1 MIFRDFQGKRM
12 PLLGFGAMR
21 LPTKEVDGA
30 SVIDEA
36 ETERMIDLAMSKGV
50 NYFDTAYPY
59 HGGNSEIVL
68 GKLLAKYPRESYY
81 LADKYPGHQLRAS
94 YNPEEVFE
102 NQLKKCGVDYFDF
115 YLLHDVN
122 EKSVETYTSARWGI
136 IDYFLEQKRRGRIKH
151 LGFSTHAMLPCLESF
166 LREYGE
172 VMEFCQIQLNYLDWT
187 LQGAKQKCALLDSY
201 KIPVWVMEPVRG
213 GKLASTTDEFRAR
226 LEALAPG
233 RSVASF
239 AFRFLMDVPNVKVI
253 LSGMS
258 NMEQMEDNL
267 ATFDSYEPLSEEER
281 AVLADI
287 ANSLVE
293 TVPCTACRY
302 CVDGCPM
309 GLDIPM
315 LMATLNEIRC
325 TAAINIARRIE
336 FLPEDKKP
344 SACIGCGACTAI
356 CPQHMDIPT
365 LLKELS
371 RRAESV
377 PKWADICREREL
389 AEERL
394 KSAKN

>member
-1 MIFRDFQGKRM
+1 M

-21 LPTKEVDGA
+21 LPTGEIDGA

-36 ETERMIDLAMSKGV
+36 ETERMIDLAMSKGA

-122 EKSVETYTSARWGI
+122 EKSVETYTSPRWGI

-201 KIPVWVMEPVRG
+201 NIPVWVMEPVRG

-239 AFRFLMDVPNVKVI
+239 GFRFLMDVPNVKVI

-267 ATFDSYEPLSEEER
+267 ATFDSYEPLCEEER

-293 TVPCTACRY
+293 AVPCTACRY
-302 CVDGCPM
+302 CIDGCPM

-356 CPQHMDIPT
+356 CPQHMDIPA
-365 LLKELS
+365 LLQELS